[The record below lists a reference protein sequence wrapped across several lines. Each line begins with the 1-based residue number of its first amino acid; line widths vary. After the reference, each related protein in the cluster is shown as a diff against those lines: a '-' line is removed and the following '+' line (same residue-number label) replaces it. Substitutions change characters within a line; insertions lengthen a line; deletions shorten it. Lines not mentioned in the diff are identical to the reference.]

1 MLAVASPPAEVDN
14 HRPMSA
20 VRRHSSVTIDVLQ
33 ANVALL
39 AEKERLEDE
48 RRRLL
53 DLDRMRTE
61 FLARVSHDL
70 RTPLSSII
78 GFSELL
84 LAEAGHVDAR
94 QVECL
99 EAINRNGHALLAMI
113 TDLLDLST
121 LESGLLHL
129 RCAAVPLTE
138 LVTDLRAAT
147 APVLAAA
154 GLEVTWPDPEPG
166 AQAWCDRRRLLQA
179 LVNLVDN
186 ARKFTPR
193 GGTLRLAAELVPAG
207 VRFEVADSGPGIPES
222 ERERLFRP
230 YAGGSGRTAGHG
242 LGLAIVRAVVDRHA
256 GRLEVLSAPG
266 RGCTIAIVLP
276 PGREPGK
283 TESRP

>member
-1 MLAVASPPAEVDN
+1 
-14 HRPMSA
+14 MSV
-20 VRRHSSVTIDVLQ
+20 VRHHSSTTIDVLQ
-33 ANVALL
+33 ANVELL
-39 AEKERLEDE
+39 AEKERLEVE

-84 LAEAGHVDAR
+84 LAEAGQVDAR
-94 QVECL
+94 QAECL

-129 RCAAVPLTE
+129 CCAIVPLAD
-138 LVTDLRAAT
+138 LVADLRAAT

-154 GLEVTWPDPEPG
+154 GLAVSWPEPP
-166 AQAWCDRRRLLQA
+166 AEATAWCDRRRILQA

-186 ARKFTPR
+186 ARKFTPP
-193 GGTLRLAAELVPAG
+193 GGTLRIAAELCQG
-207 VRFEVADSGPGIPES
+207 GIRLSVADSGPGIPES

-242 LGLAIVRAVVDRHA
+242 LGLAIVRAVVERHA
-256 GRLEVLSAPG
+256 GRLEVDSAPG
-266 RGCTIAIVLP
+266 RGCAITIILP
-276 PGREPGK
+276 PGPVSGTASEG
-283 TESRP
+283 RP

>member
-1 MLAVASPPAEVDN
+1 MSPI
-14 HRPMSA
+14 H
-20 VRRHSSVTIDVLQ
+20 RHSSATIDVLQ

-39 AEKERLEDE
+39 AEKERLEVE

-84 LAEAGHVDAR
+84 LAEAGRGDER
-94 QVECL
+94 QAECL

-129 RCAAVPLTE
+129 RHAVVPLAE
-138 LVTDLRAAT
+138 LATDLRAAT
-147 APVLAAA
+147 APVLEAA
-154 GLEVTWPDPEPG
+154 GLAVTWPAPSPG
-166 AQAWCDRRRLLQA
+166 ACAWCDRRRILQA

-193 GGTLRLAAELVPAG
+193 GGTLRIAADATPDG
-207 VRFEVADSGPGIPES
+207 VRLAVADDGPGIPEA
-222 ERERLFRP
+222 EKERLFRP

-242 LGLAIVRAVVDRHA
+242 LGLAIVRAVVERHG
-256 GRLEVLSAPG
+256 GRLEVDSAPG
-266 RGCTIAIVLP
+266 RGCAIAIILP
-276 PGREPGK
+276 PGPRPGQP
-283 TESRP
+283 ESHP